1 MAASYIL
8 MMSTCFNPDTCILF
22 QRGLGMMTMMM
33 MMTIGMMMMMS
44 RII

>member
-33 MMTIGMMMMMS
+33 TIGMMMMMS